1 MNKSIYL
8 ICLIAISGTSCSL
21 LKPRVSD
28 SKLSNLSHQ
37 GYKLVWSDEF
47 SGSELDSNNWGY
59 ETGPSWYNSEQQAYT
74 DKNVTVKDGMLVIEA
89 KKDNYPNQNDSERY
103 TSSRLLTQG
112 KQSWKYGIFEARLKR
127 PKGEGSFPAFW
138 MMGNSYSRQAGNWPA
153 CGEIGI
159 VEFLHTEDE
168 NSWSKAIT
176 NLHYGATFKQH
187 KALDGVSVA
196 PSMSDISDDFHTYTF
211 EWTPTTMTWY
221 LDGQVVKDGVV
232 EYTQLPG
239 YNQEFNA
246 QKFFF
251 LFSFAVGFDMYA
263 GSVTGNP
270 DNTTWPK
277 QLVVD
282 WIRVYQK

>member
-168 NSWSKAIT
+168 NTWSKAIT

-187 KALDGVSVA
+187 KALDGVSV
-196 PSMSDISDDFHTYTF
+196 P
-211 EWTPTTMTWY
+211 Y
-221 LDGQVVKDGVV
+221 LYIRMDPHNNDLV
-232 EYTQLPG
+232 PG
-239 YNQEFNA
+239 R
-246 QKFFF
+246 
-251 LFSFAVGFDMYA
+251 S
-263 GSVTGNP
+263 GS
-270 DNTTWPK
+270 
-277 QLVVD
+277 
-282 WIRVYQK
+282 